1 VPGLNRKALPFI
13 VPFAVFVALIP
24 IANALGLPTRLALV
38 VRLVLPA
45 LALALYWRRLPKIRV
60 ERPFGSVLLGLAVFV
75 VWVAPDLL
83 VFGWRS
89 HWIFQNPV
97 LGRLVVS
104 MPPESLRDPVDLI
117 LRVLRATTV
126 VALVEEIFWRGW
138 LMRWLI
144 HDDFQS
150 VPIGA
155 YQLKAFLLTAIFFAV
170 EHGPYWDVGLA
181 AGLIYNWWAVRSKSL
196 GDLILA
202 HGVTNGALSVFVIL
216 TRRWEYWM

>member
-1 VPGLNRKALPFI
+1 
-13 VPFAVFVALIP
+13 
-24 IANALGLPTRLALV
+24 
-38 VRLVLPA
+38 
-45 LALALYWRRLPKIRV
+45 LPKIRV

>member
-1 VPGLNRKALPFI
+1 
-13 VPFAVFVALIP
+13 VFVALIP
-24 IANALGLPTRLALV
+24 ITAAPGLPPRGALV
-38 VRLVLPA
+38 ARLVLPTVA
-45 LALALYWRRLPKIRV
+45 LILYWRRLPKFRV

-83 VFGWRS
+83 VPGWRS

-97 LGRLVVS
+97 LGRLSSS
-104 MPPESLRDPVDLI
+104 MPPESLRNPIDLTI
-117 LRVLRATTV
+117 RVLRATTIV
-126 VALVEEIFWRGW
+126 PLVEEIFWRGW

-144 HDDFQS
+144 RDDFQP
-150 VPIGA
+150 VPIGT
-155 YQLKAFLLTAIFFAV
+155 YQLRAFWFTAIFFAM
-170 EHGPYWDVGLA
+170 EHGPYWEVGLA

-202 HGVTNGALSVFVIL
+202 HGVTNGALSAFVIL